1 VLSVIIPA
9 YNEEQRLSAGL
20 GSILAY
26 LAERFPDYELII
38 VNDGSSDRT
47 AERVSE
53 AIASE
58 PRARLIAYTPNRG
71 KGYAVRTG
79 VLASRGDPVVFMD
92 ADLSTPLDEIADI
105 LGVLANAQADVVIG
119 SRGVP
124 HAEIRVKPSPFRRF
138 ASWLFDQIKY
148 TLVGLRQFRD
158 TQCGFKAYRGGVARQ
173 LFALSR
179 VERFMFDVE
188 VLYLAERAGLRII
201 EMPVQWA
208 DMPGSKVRFFEGV
221 VNMFRDL
228 WRIRRLHPGK
238 IIIKRDSPAVEWS
251 SSQVVGQS
259 TRQPSGPTTT

>member
-1 VLSVIIPA
+1 VLSIIIPA
-9 YNEEQRLSAGL
+9 YNEEQRLGDGL
-20 GSILAY
+20 GRILDY
-26 LAERFPDYELII
+26 LGERYPDYELII
-38 VNDGSSDRT
+38 VDDGSTDRT
-47 AERVSE
+47 AERVSD
-53 AIASE
+53 AIAGE
-58 PRARLIAYTPNRG
+58 PRARLISYTPNRG

-92 ADLSTPLDEIADI
+92 ADLSTPLDEIVDI
-105 LGVLANAQADVVIG
+105 LGVLANSRADVVIG

-124 HAEIRVKPSPFRRF
+124 QARIRIKPSPFRRF

-148 TLVGLRQFRD
+148 ALVGLRQFKD

-188 VLYLAERAGLRII
+188 VLYLAERAGLRIV

-208 DMPGSKVRFFEGV
+208 DMPGSKVRFWEGV

-228 WRIRRLHPGK
+228 WRIRRLHPDK
-238 IIIKRDSPAVEWS
+238 IIIVSE
-251 SSQVVGQS
+251 
-259 TRQPSGPTTT
+259 QPIVK